1 MVSFPGTDT
10 NNLVNNSVHPPLLPR
25 REDAGAVSLC
35 VGVAVMMIK
44 TSEYRLNKSHS

>member
-35 VGVAVMMIK
+35 GGGGCHDDKDQRIQA
-44 TSEYRLNKSHS
+44 